1 MNKAKKII
9 CVSFLSMLLLFNIF
23 GVYTS
28 FEENYI
34 KKEIVEK
41 EVTIIDKYEILNSS
55 EYSDSYSKY
64 MKGIDV
70 NDELVIIPG
79 DSAAIGDRIIVYQ
92 NKNSAE
98 ANGSDPKWHT
108 SIKAVE
114 GTSIFGMI
122 LFGFF
127 TIINLCILVHYI
139 KKPIIKQT
147 QGERI

>member
-41 EVTIIDKYEILNSS
+41 EVTIIDKYEILNGS

-92 NKNSAE
+92 NK
-98 ANGSDPKWHT
+98 
-108 SIKAVE
+108 
-114 GTSIFGMI
+114 
-122 LFGFF
+122 L
-127 TIINLCILVHYI
+127 
-139 KKPIIKQT
+139 
-147 QGERI
+147 